1 MTLIKRSDVKSHL
14 STGSGTSAHLRDSVN
29 HPQSA
34 DPGGGG
40 QAPAPQPDAAVA
52 EPQASSPATEG
63 NPAS

>member
-34 DPGGGG
+34 DPGA
-40 QAPAPQPDAAVA
+40 QATAPQPDAAIA